1 MSSAATTEIDPTA
14 AAKLVTTTPTK
25 PASPDVEVV
34 GLAERDEGAPKSSAS
49 SALKSFVSGGVGGAC
64 AVLVGHPL
72 DLVKVRMQTGVGG
85 GGASSSSVTGMLSDT
100 LRREGVRG
108 LYRGVSAPLTAV
120 SPMFAVSFWS
130 YDMGQRM
137 VEYCGRWWGTTP
149 TEEEAARPRSLGMA
163 EICVAGALSAI
174 PTTAIMAPSERIK
187 CLLQVQAGEVERGG
201 KAKYS
206 GMVDCARQLLREG
219 GVSSVYRGTVATL
232 ARDIPGTVAYFGMYE
247 YSKRE
252 IMKMQG
258 IDPIGGQLSLP
269 AVVAAGGLA
278 GMACWTVG
286 IPFDVVKS
294 RYQTA
299 PEGKYSGI
307 AEVYRA
313 LIKEEGYAGLFRGL
327 RPALMRAFPA
337 NAACFLGVELSKK
350 MLGFMD

>member
-1 MSSAATTEIDPTA
+1 MQTSSSSGAT
-14 AAKLVTTTPTK
+14 
-25 PASPDVEVV
+25 
-34 GLAERDEGAPKSSAS
+34 AS
-49 SALKSFVSGGVGGAC
+49 SA
-64 AVLVGHPL
+64 
-72 DLVKVRMQTGVGG
+72 
-85 GGASSSSVTGMLSDT
+85 SVTGMLSDT
-100 LRREGVRG
+100 LRTQGVRG
-108 LYRGVSAPLTAV
+108 LYRGVSAPLLAV

-130 YDMGQRM
+130 YDMGQRIVKSYGQWNM
-137 VEYCGRWWGTTP
+137 TADEQKANY
-149 TEEEAARPRSLGMA
+149 SLSMS

-187 CLLQVQAGEVERGG
+187 CLLQVDGSNAEKKGG
-201 KAKYS
+201 AAKYT
-206 GMVDCARQLLREG
+206 GMLDCARQLIKEG
-219 GVSSVYRGTVATL
+219 GIASVYKGTVATL

-252 IMKMQG
+252 IMKLQG
-258 IDPIGGQLSLP
+258 IDSSSQKNGELSLP
-269 AVVAAGGLA
+269 AIVTAGGLA

-286 IPFDVVKS
+286 IPFDVIKS

-307 AEVYRA
+307 VDVYKA